1 MCTEQLFVPEVSGP
15 TPGQSN
21 PDLST
26 SSTVT
31 LPPKSFSSGSGS
43 LKRAA
48 APVSPVAATAGAAAG
63 SATGGSGG
71 EAAVVSAYKWE
82 DESNGEIYTDVP
94 LTASASEVSKVEK
107 ILFEG
112 PQLKSVKS
120 LKKLQLL
127 KKYPGI
133 TRKSKFPIADKFQQY
148 YCR

>member
-1 MCTEQLFVPEVSGP
+1 MFRKVILFISNRVIHTIMQLRGNLNKRVLNNHLFPEVSGP

-71 EAAVVSAYKWE
+71 EAVVSAYKWE

-107 ILFEG
+107 RLFEG
-112 PQLKSVKS
+112 PQLKSE
-120 LKKLQLL
+120 
-127 KKYPGI
+127 
-133 TRKSKFPIADKFQQY
+133 KFT
-148 YCR
+148 

>member
-1 MCTEQLFVPEVSGP
+1 MSPEVSGP

-107 ILFEG
+107 SLFVETLELCG
-112 PQLKSVKS
+112 NQN
-120 LKKLQLL
+120 
-127 KKYPGI
+127 
-133 TRKSKFPIADKFQQY
+133 FQ
-148 YCR
+148 

>member
-1 MCTEQLFVPEVSGP
+1 MQPRGNLNKRVLKSHLFPEVSGP

-48 APVSPVAATAGAAAG
+48 APVSPVAATAGTAAG
-63 SATGGSGG
+63 SAAGSGSGG
-71 EAAVVSAYKWE
+71 EAVVSAYKWE

-94 LTASASEVSKVEK
+94 LTASASEVSKVK
-107 ILFEG
+107 KSLFEG
-112 PQLKSVKS
+112 TQLKSEKFPQV
-120 LKKLQLL
+120 
-127 KKYPGI
+127 
-133 TRKSKFPIADKFQQY
+133 SKFRSK
-148 YCR
+148 